1 MRNPYVGE
9 GADGARRSA
18 AIDRSEADGLDPGPY
33 RDAVLASVA
42 RWEDQAA
49 ELEAAE
55 VLVGEVVDDHDE
67 DGTLAD
73 LEAQEAEDLV
83 MDAEVILSPRELAAQ
98 RLVAIAALEQLVRKL
113 KAEHREQAAGVYDRA
128 HMKDPVLLAGRELG
142 QARTDAVKGG
152 WKVTDPGALAA
163 WVTNEYPNLMVEQ
176 VTTVVSPDFIKMML
190 ETMAATGGTVDPV
203 TGEEAA
209 GPPPGVTLV
218 PASHKLVVVPAKDA
232 AAQVTHLLG
241 PVARQLGLP
250 ELEAE

>member
-1 MRNPYVGE
+1 MTIHPIPPHDSDE
-9 GADGARRSA
+9 PP
-18 AIDRSEADGLDPGPY
+18 SEAPPWWAD
-33 RDAVLASVA
+33 
-42 RWEDQAA
+42 
-49 ELEAAE
+49 E
-55 VLVGEVVDDHDE
+55 VQKVVEGEVMPPDVSGDPFAIPPNRIDPE
-67 DGTLAD
+67 PPLPEPEPAD
-73 LEAQEAEDLV
+73 PL
-83 MDAEVILSPRELAAQ
+83 PPTREEAAQ
-98 RLVAIAALEQLVRKL
+98 RLVVIAALEQLVKRL

-163 WVTNEYPNLMVEQ
+163 WVTNEYPDLMVEQ

-218 PASHKLVVVPAKDA
+218 PASHKLVVTAAKDA
-232 AAQVTHLLG
+232 AQQVTHLFG
-241 PVARQLGLP
+241 TAARQLGLP